1 MKKLTYFLFVL
12 PFLGFA
18 QQESYYSLYQF
29 NMQVINPAYAG
40 AEVPTMF
47 SVLNRNQW
55 ATIDNAPKTTALA
68 YSSYLKNNV
77 SLGLSVVSD
86 KVFVEQQTYAYVDF
100 SYKLTMDDKTDLF
113 LGIKAGGNFYFADG
127 TKLNSNGIG
136 VDPAQS
142 VLNKFNPNVGAGV
155 LLKGQKYWISL
166 SVPRLFEINREKDL
180 AIGAKDRIHT
190 YLGGGF
196 DIRLNDI
203 FTLQPS
209 LMLRKVKGLP
219 SSIDFTGFI
228 NVKDR
233 IRFGTSYRTK
243 ASLSLMTF
251 INVFNGFDIG
261 YAFETPSE
269 QKLLGTSIKTHEL
282 ILRIRLGQETEAT
295 NEQSES
301 IEGPMN
307 Q

>member
-1 MKKLTYFLFVL
+1 MKKFLYIALLL
-12 PFLGFA
+12 PFLGLT

-40 AEVPTMF
+40 AEAPTMF

-55 ATIDNAPKTTALA
+55 ATIENAPKTTAFA
-68 YSSYLKNNV
+68 YSSARKNNV
-77 SLGLSVVSD
+77 GLGLSVVSD

-100 SYKLTMDDKTDLF
+100 SYKLTMDDQTDLF
-113 LGIKAGGNFYFADG
+113 LGIKAGGNFYSADG
-127 TKLNSNGIG
+127 TKLISYGIG
-136 VDPAQS
+136 IDPAQS
-142 VLNKFNPNVGAGV
+142 LLNKFNPNIGAGAF
-155 LLKGQKYWISL
+155 LKGQKYWLSF
-166 SVPRLFEINREKDL
+166 SVPRLFEIDRDKDL

-196 DIRLNDI
+196 DIRFNDI

-209 LMLRKVKGLP
+209 VMLRKVKGLP

-233 IRFGTSYRTK
+233 IRFGASYRTK

-251 INVFNGFDIG
+251 INVFNGFDVG

-282 ILRIRLGQETEAT
+282 VLRIRLGQDTEASK
-295 NEQSES
+295 EQSES
-301 IEGPMN
+301 TGGPMN